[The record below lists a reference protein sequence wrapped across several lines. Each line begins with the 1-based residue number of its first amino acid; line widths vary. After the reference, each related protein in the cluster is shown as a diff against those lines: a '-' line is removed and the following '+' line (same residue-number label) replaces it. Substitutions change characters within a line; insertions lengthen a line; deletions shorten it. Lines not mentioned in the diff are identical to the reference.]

1 MQKIREKSKEIIGQI
16 RQTYDPG
23 MEYRLIQ
30 KYNSY
35 VMGVHNYY
43 SIATHVNIDFHK
55 IAFDVK
61 KSLYNR
67 LKHRLQK
74 SGQITNRYIKEKYGT
89 SREVRYLNGHAI
101 VPIAYVQHRVP
112 MDKKSRVNK
121 YTPEDGLRFTE
132 SCRYQYGSSLSSDE
146 QSMR

>member
-1 MQKIREKSKEIIGQI
+1 
-16 RQTYDPG
+16 

-30 KYNSY
+30 KYNAY
-35 VMGVHNYY
+35 LIGVHNYY
-43 SIATHVNIDFHK
+43 CIATHVNLDFQT

-74 SGQITNRYIKEKYGT
+74 RGTITNRYIKEKYGT

-101 VPIAYVQHRVP
+101 VPIAYVQHRIP
-112 MDKKSRVNK
+112 MDKKGKINKMVLLYHISGSYRLFLVCWKVVIEHSRMNIYDTVK
-121 YTPEDGLRFTE
+121 R
-132 SCRYQYGSSLSSDE
+132 
-146 QSMR
+146 

>member
-1 MQKIREKSKEIIGQI
+1 
-16 RQTYDPG
+16 

-74 SGQITNRYIKEKYGT
+74 KGQITNRYIKEKYGT
-89 SREVRYLNGHAI
+89 S
-101 VPIAYVQHRVP
+101 
-112 MDKKSRVNK
+112 KKCVI
-121 YTPEDGLRFTE
+121 
-132 SCRYQYGSSLSSDE
+132 
-146 QSMR
+146 

>member
-1 MQKIREKSKEIIGQI
+1 MKIREKSKGIIGQI

-35 VMGVHNYY
+35 IMGIHNYY
-43 SIATHVNIDFHK
+43 CIATHVNIDIHK

-74 SGQITNRYIKEKYGT
+74 KGQISNRYIKEY
-89 SREVRYLNGHAI
+89 
-101 VPIAYVQHRVP
+101 
-112 MDKKSRVNK
+112 KKPK
-121 YTPEDGLRFTE
+121 PEDNLIEGDL
-132 SCRYQYGSSLSSDE
+132 YGKIDI
-146 QSMR
+146 

>member
-74 SGQITNRYIKEKYGT
+74 ERSNHKQVYQGEIRHKPGGALSEW
-89 SREVRYLNGHAI
+89 SC
-101 VPIAYVQHRVP
+101 HRP
-112 MDKKSRVNK
+112 DCLCSA
-121 YTPEDGLRFTE
+121 
-132 SCRYQYGSSLSSDE
+132 
-146 QSMR
+146 